1 KQQNIQMK
9 YFLRITA
16 ITLMISGSLQ
26 VDAQRKIT
34 EGTISY
40 DIVINT
46 GKADPQMA
54 DMFDGATNVVYI
66 KGNQSRSEMVS
77 SLGTQATIIDGKTG
91 DVTVLKEYGD
101 QKYMIPMTPA
111 EWKESNKKYEGITF
125 TMVDEFKNIAGYNS
139 QKAIGKMADGTMFTV
154 YFTRELIPE
163 NTDFQYA
170 NRGLPGLVMEYETVM
185 GNLKVTYTVS
195 NVSFNPVPAAKFD
208 LPKSGFRILSYK
220 ESTGKQD

>member
-1 KQQNIQMK
+1 MT
-9 YFLRITA
+9 R
-16 ITLMISGSLQ
+16 TLKSIILILMVLSTIK
-26 VDAQRKIT
+26 VEAQRKIT

-46 GKADPQMA
+46 GKADPQIA

-66 KGNQSRSEMVS
+66 KGAQSRSEMVS
-77 SLGTQATIIDGKTG
+77 SLGTQSTIIDGKTG
-91 DVTVLKEYGD
+91 NVTVLKEYGD

-111 EWKESNKKYEGITF
+111 NWKEANKKYEGITF
-125 TMVDEFKNIAGYNS
+125 RIVEEFKTIAGYNS
-139 QKAIGKMADGTMFTV
+139 QKAIGKMVDGTDFTV
-154 YFTRELIPE
+154 YFTRELVPE

-195 NVSFNPVPAAKFD
+195 NINFSPVQASKFD
-208 LPKSGFRILSYK
+208 LPKSGFRIVSYN
-220 ESTGKQD
+220 ESKGTGN

>member
-1 KQQNIQMK
+1 MQH
-9 YFLRITA
+9 FLKIA
-16 ITLMISGSLQ
+16 VLGIMIFTSVG

-46 GKADPQMA
+46 GKADPQIA

-66 KGNQSRSEMVS
+66 KGAQSRSEMVS
-77 SLGTQATIIDGKTG
+77 SLGTQSTIIDGKTG
-91 DVTVLKEYGD
+91 NVTVLKEYGD

-111 EWKESNKKYEGITF
+111 NWKEANSKYEGITF
-125 TMVDEFKNIAGYNS
+125 TMVNDFKEIAGYNS
-139 QKAIGKMADGTMFTV
+139 QKAIGKMPDGTTFTV
-154 YFTRELIPE
+154 YFTKEIVPE

-195 NVSFNPVPAAKFD
+195 NVNFNPVPASKFD
-208 LPKSGFRILSYK
+208 LPKSGFRIVSYN
-220 ESTGKQD
+220 ESKGTGK

>member
-1 KQQNIQMK
+1 MVLSTIK
-9 YFLRITA
+9 
-16 ITLMISGSLQ
+16 
-26 VDAQRKIT
+26 VEAQRKIT

-46 GKADPQMA
+46 GKADPQIA

-66 KGNQSRSEMVS
+66 KGAQSRSEMVS
-77 SLGTQATIIDGKTG
+77 SLGTQSTIIDGKTG
-91 DVTVLKEYGD
+91 NVTVLKEYGD

-111 EWKESNKKYEGITF
+111 NWKEANKKYEGITF
-125 TMVDEFKNIAGYNS
+125 RIVEEFKTIAGYNS
-139 QKAIGKMADGTMFTV
+139 QKAIGKMVDGTDFTV
-154 YFTRELIPE
+154 YFTRELVPE

-195 NVSFNPVPAAKFD
+195 NINFSPVQASKFD
-208 LPKSGFRILSYK
+208 LPKSGFRIVSYN
-220 ESTGKQD
+220 ESKGTGN